1 MAEATSEEGNSSA
14 SLQAV
19 TKQPVFEF
27 YENFTKNKNEVKGK
41 CKHCKKQI
49 QGQIGITSNFV
60 SHLKVSH

>member
-1 MAEATSEEGNSSA
+1 MAKATTEEGNSSA

-19 TKQPVFEF
+19 TKLNSMKISQEMKTRLR
-27 YENFTKNKNEVKGK
+27 ENANT
-41 CKHCKKQI
+41 KKQI

>member
-1 MAEATSEEGNSSA
+1 MAEEGNSSV

-19 TKQPVFEF
+19 SKQPVFEF
-27 YENFTKNKNEVKGK
+27 DEKFTRNENMGKGK

-60 SHLKVSH
+60 SWHLKVSH